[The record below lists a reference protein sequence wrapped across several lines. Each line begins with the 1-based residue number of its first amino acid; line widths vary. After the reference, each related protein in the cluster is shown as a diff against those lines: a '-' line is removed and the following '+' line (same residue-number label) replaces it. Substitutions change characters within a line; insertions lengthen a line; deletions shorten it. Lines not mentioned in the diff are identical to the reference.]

1 MNASLLTVNRRA
13 QRGISLIEVI
23 ASLALVAVVIG
34 GALALLS
41 SGNTS
46 AYTTQ
51 MQRDLVSIRAALQQI
66 YNGQG
71 GYTAGSLNSI
81 LINANRVPTTM
92 SISGTTITH
101 ALNGTVTVTGATSN
115 FTITVTNIPSDVC
128 VGLVSGAAG
137 YQSVQVG
144 ANPAITSFPVSPAT
158 SSSQCAG
165 GPKTIVFTAA

>member
-1 MNASLLTVNRRA
+1 MNASLLTANRRA
-13 QRGISLIEVI
+13 QRGISLVEVI
-23 ASLALVAVVIG
+23 ASLALVALVIG

-46 AYTTQ
+46 AQTTQ
-51 MQRDLVSIRAALQQI
+51 MQRDLVSIRAATQQI

-71 GYTAGSLNSI
+71 GYGTGSLNSI

-101 ALNGTVTVTGATSN
+101 ALNGTVTVTGNTAN

-144 ANPAITSFPVSPAT
+144 ANPVITTFPVPPGT